1 MMMTTRSS
9 ERAELIRIGKEKDKT
24 LFSLRNFYIE
34 ETFSKTK
41 QNRVYGGGIRFGV
54 SFPNQSLAP
63 NLCPSSWMDGWMLP
77 FFLSSNLQS
86 FFMLGVRAALW
97 RTNEKGGGAAE
108 KSRRKN

>member
-41 QNRVYGGGIRFGV
+41 QNECTAEGYVLVSRSQTREFERVW
-54 SFPNQSLAP
+54 L
-63 NLCPSSWMDGWMLP
+63 
-77 FFLSSNLQS
+77 
-86 FFMLGVRAALW
+86 
-97 RTNEKGGGAAE
+97 GAAE